1 MNSDRS
7 TQEPP
12 DRLCAADHPDC
23 PTVVV
28 GLGNPVLS
36 DDGVGLH
43 VAQRLETVL
52 SQAAGVEV
60 LQDVRGGLQL
70 MERLIGYSRAVVIDA
85 IQTGAAP
92 GTIHVLSPSD
102 LPTRNSGS
110 AHDASFVVAL
120 EMGRRLGA
128 ELPSNEN
135 IRLVGIEADDVATF
149 SEECTPVV
157 QAAIPQAANRV
168 IEILSI
174 DAPRVE

>member
-1 MNSDRS
+1 MS
-7 TQEPP
+7 
-12 DRLCAADHPDC
+12 AADHLDC

-43 VAQRLETVL
+43 VAQRLEALL
-52 SQAAGVEV
+52 SETAGVTV

-70 MERLIGYSRAVVIDA
+70 MERLIGFRHAVVIDA

-92 GTIHVLSPSD
+92 GTIHVLSPGD

-110 AHDASFVVAL
+110 AHDASFTLAL

-128 ELPSNEN
+128 ELPSNDD
-135 IRLVGIEADDVATF
+135 IRLVGIEAADVATF
-149 SEECTPVV
+149 SEECTPEVH
-157 QAAIPQAANRV
+157 AAIPPAANRV
-168 IEILSI
+168 IELLSL
-174 DAPRVE
+174 DLPRVE